1 MARTKATSSS
11 SSSSSSRSSVAP
23 TKRKGSTG
31 KDSSVARRDKES
43 KRARHSVRGDSES
56 SVTSSDEQESVLP
69 ASQVKRLLARMAAL
83 EEEVAVANANAV
95 PVQRQPTPE
104 DEAGV
109 CRWLHVDQ
117 FKF

>member
-1 MARTKATSSS
+1 MARTKATPSS

-31 KDSSVARRDKES
+31 KDSSVARRDKDS
-43 KRARHSVRGDSES
+43 KRARRGDSES
-56 SVTSSDEQESVLP
+56 PATSSDEQESVLP